1 MHKTRQ
7 QGGTLL
13 GIIIGLVI
21 GLGIALGVAVMI
33 NKTPLPFMDKS
44 GKQGKFDTVLNQAI
58 DPNKSLYGNKAA
70 AREAAKEFAKDEPPV
85 NTAAQQP
92 EKKVP
97 PADES
102 ADKSAEKSADK
113 SADKAADKSVDNK
126 PADKSADK
134 SKKPEP
140 KTAEIKIGDTPKDAA
155 KADEDKFTYYLQV
168 GAFREQNDAE
178 GLRAK
183 LALIGVEAKVSERQ
197 SENGMLY
204 RVRIGPFGQLDAMN
218 KVRSKLSDNS
228 VDGVVLR
235 IPK

>member
-1 MHKTRQ
+1 MYKTRQ

-13 GIIIGLVI
+13 GIIIGLII

-44 GKQGKFDTVLNQAI
+44 GKQGKFETVSNQPI
-58 DPNKSLYGNKAA
+58 DPNKALYGNKAA
-70 AREAAKEFAKDEPPV
+70 AREAAKEFAKEKEPEPPA

-92 EKKVP
+92 ENKVP
-97 PADES
+97 PADVVA
-102 ADKSAEKSADK
+102 ADKSAEKPAE
-113 SADKAADKSVDNK
+113 K
-126 PADKSADK
+126 P
-134 SKKPEP
+134 KKPEP
-140 KTAEIKIGDTPKDAA
+140 KTAEVKIGGDTSKDAA
-155 KADEDKFTYYLQV
+155 KADEDKFNYYLQV
-168 GAFREQNDAE
+168 GAFREQTDAE
-178 GLRAK
+178 GMRAK

-204 RVRIGPFGQLDAMN
+204 RVRVGPFGQLDAMN